1 MSHLIVVGAGA
12 AGLTAAGQAARL
24 GCRVTL
30 LEHSGMPGKK
40 ILVTGKGR
48 CNVTNDCD
56 GQEFLRHVRTNPRFL
71 YSAIAAFS
79 PADTMAWVESLGV
92 PLKTERGRRVFPVS
106 DRAEDIR
113 AALCRWAQG
122 AQLVEADAY
131 SLVLENGRAVG
142 VQTRDGRRFLG
153 DGVLVATGGM
163 SYPSTG
169 STGDGYRLAKQAGH
183 SLVEPVP
190 SLVSLVAEGGDCRRM
205 MGLALKNVSLTL
217 EENGKPVFC
226 EQGEMLFTHFGISGP
241 LVLSASAWVRDL
253 KKYRYQAVIDLKPAL
268 SAEQLYARIGRDFD
282 LLAGKNAANCLQKLV
297 PATMQPVLL
306 ERWGV
311 DPELRVNQIDRAA
324 RLELVRLLKGF
335 VVPIRERGD
344 LQHAVITAGGVPVKE
359 VNPRT
364 MESKKTPGLY
374 FAGEV
379 LDLDAYTGGYNLQI
393 AFATA
398 MAAARGF
405 AAREE

>member
-190 SLVSLVAEGGDCRRM
+190 SLVSLVAEGNDCRRM

-379 LDLDAYTGGYNLQI
+379 LDLDAYTGGYNLQV

>member
-30 LEHSGMPGKK
+30 LEHSDMPGKK

-122 AQLVEADAY
+122 AQLVEADAH

-169 STGDGYRLAKQAGH
+169 STGDGYRLARQAGH

-335 VVPIRERGD
+335 AVPIRERGD

>member
-1 MSHLIVVGAGA
+1 MNEVAVIGGGA
-12 AGLTAAGQAARL
+12 AGMMAAVAAAEA
-24 GCRVTL
+24 GARVTL
-30 LEHSGMPGKK
+30 LERNEKLGKK
-40 ILVTGKGR
+40 VYITGKGR
-48 CNVTNDCD
+48 CNLTNACD
-56 GQEFLRHVRTNPRFL
+56 EEEFLRHVRTNPRFL

-122 AQLVEADAY
+122 AQLAEADVH

-268 SAEQLYARIGRDFD
+268 AAEQLYARIGRDFD

-335 VVPIRERGD
+335 AVPIRERGD

-379 LDLDAYTGGYNLQI
+379 LDLDAYTGGYNLQS

-405 AAREE
+405 AVREE